1 MVQTV
6 PVDAGVVLGGRY
18 KLAERLGEG
27 GMSVV
32 WRARDEVLA
41 RDVAVKLLSTR
52 YLTDFSSRQRIRAE
66 AQAAAKLSHPNI
78 AGVFDYGESEPGVGG
93 AGDERVPY
101 IVMELLTGTT
111 LAEQLE
117 KGPLPVPRVLR
128 VGAEVA
134 AALAAAHE
142 QDIVHRDVKP
152 ANVMV
157 TAGGV
162 AKVVDF
168 GVAAVIGDL
177 AEHRSDAVLF
187 GTPAYVAPERLEG
200 GPVVSGTDVYGLG
213 VLLYRMLTGHMPWSA
228 ESTTQMLIAHMY
240 VEPEPL
246 PPLSGLPT
254 DVVEIC
260 QACLE
265 KDPADRPAA
274 ADVATILTAAAT
286 ALESG
291 STPKPAG
298 RVRSGPKAAAALR
311 GRRGRRL
318 GVAGA
323 AAAVI
328 VAAVVTAAV
337 ARPDTT
343 PPAGSGAVAA
353 QGGDPVV
360 DPEVSAGVGGVPGA
374 SNGAASGVPGQPGG
388 PVDPRQAGQPTMT
401 TSVPPAGGNPGSDP
415 TVAPPTTPPPPDPV
429 DGSDNYLGNS
439 VTVRCVGAEATVLA
453 ATAADEWV
461 VRREESGPTTGR
473 VRVKYRSSTI
483 EPYTFAFRGW
493 CVNGAPVIERT
504 AD

>member
-6 PVDAGVVLGGRY
+6 PVDHGVVLGGRY
-18 KLAERLGEG
+18 RLAERLGEG

-32 WRARDEVLA
+32 WRAQDEVLA
-41 RDVAVKLLSTR
+41 REVAVKLLSSR
-52 YLTDFSSRQRIRAE
+52 FLADASSRQRIRAE

-78 AGVFDYGESEPGVGG
+78 AGVFDYGESD
-93 AGDERVPY
+93 AGDGGERVPY

-117 KGPLPVPRVLR
+117 QGPLPIARVLK
-128 VGAEVA
+128 VGAAVA

-157 TAGGV
+157 TAGGT

-200 GPVVSGTDVYGLG
+200 GPVVAGTDVYGLG
-213 VLLYRMLTGHMPWSA
+213 VLLYRMLTGYMPWSA

-274 ADVATILTAAAT
+274 AEVAEVLSAAAA

-291 STPKPAG
+291 SPPAG
-298 RVRSGPKAAAALR
+298 RVRPGSKADVAQTAR
-311 GRRGRRL
+311 RRRGRRL
-318 GVAGA
+318 AMAGA
-323 AAAVI
+323 AIAVVLAAT
-328 VAAVVTAAV
+328 VTAALV
-337 ARPDTT
+337 RPSGGT
-343 PPAGSGAVAA
+343 PPEKSAPAAA
-353 QGGDPVV
+353 QGDPMVP
-360 DPEVSAGVGGVPGA
+360 DPGVSVGVGGAGA
-374 SNGAASGVPGQPGG
+374 PSGTASGQPGQPGTG
-388 PVDPRQAGQPTMT
+388 PGAVDPRQAGQPNVT
-401 TSVPPAGGNPGSDP
+401 TSAPPGGGGFPGTP
-415 TVAPPTTPPPPDPV
+415 TVGPTTPAPDPV
-429 DGSDNYLGNS
+429 DASAEYLGNT
-439 VTVRCVGAEATVLA
+439 VTVRCIGPTPSIAA
-453 ATAADEWV
+453 ATAADGWV
-461 VRREESGPTTGR
+461 VRRDTSNPSR
-473 VRVKYRSSTI
+473 VRVKYRSDTV
-483 EPYTFAFRGW
+483 EPYEFAFRGW
-493 CVNGAPVIERT
+493 CVNGSPQIERT
-504 AD
+504 VD